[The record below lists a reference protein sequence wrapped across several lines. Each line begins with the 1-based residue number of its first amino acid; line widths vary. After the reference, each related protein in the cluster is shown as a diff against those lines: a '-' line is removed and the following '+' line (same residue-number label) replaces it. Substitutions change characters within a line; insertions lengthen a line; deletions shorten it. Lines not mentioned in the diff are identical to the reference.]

1 MERFP
6 GYQKMQKTNSSFY
19 HTSSGAYVRRGN
31 YFRWNSSTLSDPHRY
46 KNKTADV
53 NKNYTHDLTCHTH
66 TFRRKKA
73 FCRHPLPASM
83 SVEAALVVPLLFF
96 GWMAF
101 VSLISVANT
110 YERIQH
116 TLTEVAVR
124 LSVEA
129 GKEEDLAAG
138 TWLQQTWLQLASV
151 EGLESG
157 GIREVSVFDFSG
169 SEVPEGENW
178 ICLSVRY
185 RVLLLEG
192 LIPLPAVRMKNQAYI
207 RAWTGY
213 APGENTEEV
222 SEAGEAVYVTDS
234 GRVYHSNRMC
244 SHIKLSIFMV
254 DGQKAR
260 KYPPCEKCV
269 GNAAIPGNTFY
280 LTEDGACYHS
290 RLSCSGLKRS
300 VRCIGQSE
308 AVSAGY
314 MPCQRCGGE

>member
-1 MERFP
+1 MPFCLKNTALKGLKAIPALHNRIKE
-6 GYQKMQKTNSSFY
+6 
-19 HTSSGAYVRRGN
+19 
-31 YFRWNSSTLSDPHRY
+31 Y

-110 YERIQH
+110 YERIQYA
-116 TLTEVAVR
+116 LTEVAVR

-178 ICLSVRY
+178 ICLSARY
-185 RVLLLEG
+185 RILLLEG